1 MKKLIFILLG
11 LLWCNTSGAVGS
23 GCYVHVNID
32 TNLDG
37 VFGSIE
43 DIRQGFL
50 LTLDEADHLRQ
61 EATRERDESQGRP
74 GTHLVNKP
82 IRRTCTTGTY
92 DTRARGRNLYS
103 NPNIFLGCI
112 NLESAFHEP
121 ITITMGAT
129 LRVLPAHRM
138 GPSFARPYLYIESET
153 KNDNGEI
160 QTHRFMD
167 LGEYTSFQLGK
178 LDGVEGDTGNFMI
191 QESTLKKVQ
200 LSENLTGNV
209 KYAIICSVDTSRTD
223 VFGTGLH

>member
-23 GCYVHVNID
+23 GCYVNVNID

-37 VFGSIE
+37 SFDSID
-43 DIRQGFL
+43 DIHQGFL
-50 LTLDEADHLRQ
+50 FTLDEADQLRQ

-92 DTRARGRNLYS
+92 DIRERPNFYS
-103 NPNIFLGCI
+103 HPSIFLGCI
-112 NLESAFHEP
+112 NPESSSYKP

-129 LRVLPAHRM
+129 LRVLPAHRT

-153 KNDNGEI
+153 ENDNGEV

-167 LGEYTSFQLGK
+167 LGGYTSFQLGK
-178 LDGVEGDTGNFMI
+178 LDGVEGDTGDFMI

-200 LSENLTGNV
+200 LSEDLTVDV